1 VVGFFLTAPHPPSL
15 SRAEILLDTY
25 PLIDG
30 HNDVPWTYRRASE
43 NSVLQIDFSKNIPN
57 WQTDLPRLISG
68 KVGGQFWSVYVPCEF
83 QGKDAVR
90 ATLEQIDVVKKMV
103 RAYPILASA
112 YTVNDIQN
120 NFAANKISSLIGIEG
135 SHSIDGS
142 LAALRMMYEL
152 GARYMTLTHNCN
164 NVVADS
170 CYNNCAGDPDC
181 RNGTCVGG
189 ICTAEQTQ
197 GVSAFGEI
205 VLLEMNRLGMLID
218 ISHVS
223 VPAMKRALQ
232 ISKAPVIFS
241 HSNAKALCGNV
252 RNVPSDVLVQLQ
264 VNRGVIMLSFLS
276 DFLNCSQNSSA
287 SQVIDHIRYIAT
299 GNCPAWKTDCNAGF
313 NFSGIGFD
321 YIGLGSD
328 FDGATNFPPDLNSV
342 ADFVH
347 LTNLMLN
354 EFSQESVEKII
365 GGNIIRVM
373 REVETVAQN
382 LNSFTFPN
390 ETMIFPQRACRST
403 Y

>member
-1 VVGFFLTAPHPPSL
+1 
-15 SRAEILLDTY
+15 
-25 PLIDG
+25 
-30 HNDVPWTYRRASE
+30 
-43 NSVLQIDFSKNIPN
+43 
-57 WQTDLPRLISG
+57 
-68 KVGGQFWSVYVPCEF
+68 
-83 QGKDAVR
+83 
-90 ATLEQIDVVKKMV
+90 MV
-103 RAYPILASA
+103 RAYSSDLASA

-164 NVVADS
+164 TVVADS